1 MKSKNKTKAP
11 PMYEQ
16 IYRCLIRRGL
26 VVGKEIKANDAHCA
40 RIAAEDLNTPVKSSY
55 IAYVR
60 KKYGLTN
67 PNQPPTYKEIDE
79 AICEIITDADITIKR
94 YDIYQEVEVRFENGR
109 VKKGDIYFGI
119 DEAKKNIP
127 PTAMKTIIYPQ
138 SFVALKINDKQMAEM
153 VSEKLGKP
161 VKLQQITYWRKQNGV
176 AASHINHGG
185 KRGKRE
191 YIPNQEDTTA
201 LLEANHRWDTYRL
214 SRDQGRISYYAPI
227 GEETVSYAQA
237 VQSM

>member
-1 MKSKNKTKAP
+1 MRNKTKAP

-26 VVGKEIKANDAHCA
+26 VVGKEIKVNDAHCA
-40 RIAAEDLNTPVKSSY
+40 RVAAEDLNTPVKSSY

-67 PNQPPTYKEIDE
+67 PNKPPTYKEIDE

-94 YDIYQEVEVRFENGR
+94 YDIYQEVRFENGR
-109 VKKGDIYFGI
+109 VKKGNIYFGI

-127 PTAMKTIIYPQ
+127 PTAMKAIIYPQ
-138 SFVALKINDKQMAEM
+138 SFVALAINDKQMAEM

-176 AASHINHGG
+176 VASHVNHG
-185 KRGKRE
+185 GKRE

-201 LLEANHRWDTYRL
+201 LLQKNHRWDTYRL
-214 SRDQGRISYYAPI
+214 SRDQSRISYAPI

-237 VQSM
+237 VQSMLR

>member
-1 MKSKNKTKAP
+1 MRNKTKAP

-16 IYRCLIRRGL
+16 IYRCLLRRGL

-94 YDIYQEVEVRFENGR
+94 YDIYQEARFENGR

-127 PTAMKTIIYPQ
+127 PTAMKVIYPQ

-153 VSEKLGKP
+153 VSEKLGRT
-161 VKLQQITYWRKQNGV
+161 VKINQITYWRKQNGV

-185 KRGKRE
+185 KRE

-201 LLEANHRWDTYRL
+201 LLQKNHRWDTYRL
-214 SRDQGRISYYAPI
+214 SRDQSRISYAPI

-237 VQSM
+237 VQSMLRI